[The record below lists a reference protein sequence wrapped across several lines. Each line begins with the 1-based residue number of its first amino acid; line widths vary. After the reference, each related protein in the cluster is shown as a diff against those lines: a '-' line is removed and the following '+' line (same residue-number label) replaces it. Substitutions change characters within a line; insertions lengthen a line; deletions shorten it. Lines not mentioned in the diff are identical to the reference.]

1 MSENIGIRPENSTK
15 VAQALSSIVADIHLL
30 SVKTKNYHWNMKGPN
45 FVPFHKLLDEH
56 YTLLEENTDE
66 VAERILMIGHKAP
79 GTLKEFLKLSTI
91 KEHDEIPSE
100 NEMMKN
106 LAGDHELMCRNLR
119 KAINICQEEGDEG
132 SADVLIKVIQFHEK
146 SAWMLN
152 AWKK

>member
-1 MSENIGIRPENSTK
+1 MTNIGISTENASKAT
-15 VAQALSSIVADIHLL
+15 QALSIILADIHLL

-79 GTLKEFLKLSTI
+79 GTLKEFLKLGTI
-91 KEHDEIPSE
+91 KEDESLPDE
-100 NEMMKN
+100 NKMMKN
-106 LAGDHELMCRNLR
+106 LAQDHEQMCRNLR
-119 KAINICQEEGDEG
+119 KAITTCQEAGDEG

-152 AWKK
+152 SWS